1 MNEDILENLN
11 HRLDNALEY
20 SRQLVDD
27 ERVIERVEGVKFNT
41 ETYIRENPLK
51 SVAIGLI
58 TGYVIGKLFS
68 AEDD

>member
-1 MNEDILENLN
+1 MNEDILQNLN

-27 ERVIERVEGVKFNT
+27 ERVIERVEDVKFRT

-51 SVAIGLI
+51 SLAIGLI

-68 AEDD
+68 SEDD

>member
-27 ERVIERVEGVKFNT
+27 ERVIERVESVKFNT

>member
-1 MNEDILENLN
+1 MNEDILQNLN

-27 ERVIERVEGVKFNT
+27 ERVIERVEDVKFRT

-51 SVAIGLI
+51 SIAIGLVA
-58 TGYVIGKLFS
+58 GYVIGKLFS
-68 AEDD
+68 SEDD